1 MIFPKMSPHEISP
14 MIGRKVSGLPD
25 MVTRSCPTV
34 SKTSIATKTKTVDC
48 SYVYDHDQKM
58 SAVLRRQGNLTVV
71 HYYWFDC
78 IIPSAF
84 PQCSRFVCVQV
95 EKELRDICQ
104 DILDVLDKHLIPSR
118 WPHYQHQHIVNIIIF
133 TSCLELYI
141 LSMGLPEKPNM

>member
-1 MIFPKMSPHEISP
+1 MIFPKMSPHEISS
-14 MIGRKVSGLPD
+14 MIGSKVSGLPN

-84 PQCSRFVCVQV
+84 PQCSRFVCAGWKGVEGHLPGHSWRPRQAPHPLQV
-95 EKELRDICQ
+95 ASLSTSTYCQ
-104 DILDVLDKHLIPSR
+104 HHHFYLLFRIIYP
-118 WPHYQHQHIVNIIIF
+118 QHGIARE
-133 TSCLELYI
+133 T
-141 LSMGLPEKPNM
+141 